1 MLVLIVAIVA
11 LWLAVLAL
19 WVFLLLRRPR
29 LQHPKPP
36 EPKDRGNGQPNHRR
50 AA

>member
-1 MLVLIVAIVA
+1 MLLLIIAAVA
-11 LWLAVLAL
+11 LWLAVLGL

-29 LQHPKPP
+29 ARHPKPP
-36 EPKDRGNGQPNHRR
+36 EPRHREDRPTDRRR